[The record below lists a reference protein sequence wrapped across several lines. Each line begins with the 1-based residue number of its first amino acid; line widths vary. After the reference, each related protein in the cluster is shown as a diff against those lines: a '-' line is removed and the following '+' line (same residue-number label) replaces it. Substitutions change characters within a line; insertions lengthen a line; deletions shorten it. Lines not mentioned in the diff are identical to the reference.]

1 LARAFGFGLVIGGFF
16 FGVVTA
22 SRVAE
27 KSSSDTSDTSDTG
40 GFGFASMS
48 GLIDDTFGLSS
59 LSDNDSTSFS
69 PVKLERAVVAAKRE
83 RRLWLLGGQRR
94 RLGGAKRQRRLLCR
108 RGGRLGGSGGGERLL
123 DDRRGALGGCRG
135 RLGGRLALALKVVR
149 QFVEVVEVVVVV
161 GRLHLGG
168 AVLLGDLLAQ
178 QLVGLVALV
187 LLARKLVE
195 VPRRAR

>member
-1 LARAFGFGLVIGGFF
+1 
-16 FGVVTA
+16 
-22 SRVAE
+22 
-27 KSSSDTSDTSDTG
+27 
-40 GFGFASMS
+40 
-48 GLIDDTFGLSS
+48 
-59 LSDNDSTSFS
+59 
-69 PVKLERAVVAAKRE
+69 VAA
-83 RRLWLLGGQRR
+83 G
-94 RLGGAKRQRRLLCR
+94 
-108 RGGRLGGSGGGERLL
+108 GGGERLL
-123 DDRRGALGGCRG
+123 DDRRGALGG

-149 QFVEVVEVVVVV
+149 QFVEVVVVIIVVVV